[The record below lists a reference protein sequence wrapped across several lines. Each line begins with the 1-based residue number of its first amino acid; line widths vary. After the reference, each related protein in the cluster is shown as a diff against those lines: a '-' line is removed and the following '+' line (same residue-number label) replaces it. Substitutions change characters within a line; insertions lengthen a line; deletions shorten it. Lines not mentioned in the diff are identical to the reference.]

1 MRDQPSIERSR
12 AAATED
18 DRMGLIELQILRAI
32 HSIRYPTISGLV
44 RRLLVILFLL
54 SLHPT
59 LVDTPSV
66 FAWEWVPTAEEI
78 GKYRKSW
85 NPFSHGPILLQAVD
99 IQPEGQLSI
108 REFVFSQV
116 GETSFGNKLSFAT
129 QSNRGPVHV
138 YQVSPSVNTAY
149 GITDHIELGVAISMN
164 SFWARQNG
172 KETTDTGLGD
182 SSLIMKYR
190 PIVQDPDGWRPTI
203 THFSQLVLPTS
214 QWITGTERPPGGF
227 ASLGRL
233 PNTRFGEWG
242 FTQGIMTRKNLEPFR
257 INAAVFYTYSAPGN
271 TAGRNTYSG
280 DVINTRLIV
289 EHILDDKRGF
299 GYNIEIST
307 LHGATWRADGHSIN
321 SGQLN
326 GFSIIGV
333 EPALQ
338 WRMGE
343 HWVAAA
349 GCLFTVAGQN
359 AINAFYPNISIFWYW
374 SKTGIVRMR

>member
-1 MRDQPSIERSR
+1 MIPPFLKRDRLAPSLLLGRIL
-12 AAATED
+12 
-18 DRMGLIELQILRAI
+18 LI
-32 HSIRYPTISGLV
+32 LV
-44 RRLLVILFLL
+44 VTQFTDTTSL
-54 SLHPT
+54 S
-59 LVDTPSV
+59 
-66 FAWEWVPTAEEI
+66 AWDWVPSEEEI
-78 GKYRKSW
+78 QKYRKSW

-99 IQPEGQLSI
+99 IQPKGQLSI
-108 REFVFSQV
+108 REFLFSQI
-116 GETSFGNKLSFAT
+116 GESSFGNRLSFPT
-129 QSNRGPVHV
+129 ESKPGPVHV
-138 YQVSPSVNTAY
+138 YQVSPSVNSAY

-164 SFWARQNG
+164 AFWARQNG

-182 SSLIMKYR
+182 TSLIMKYR

-203 THFSQLVLPTS
+203 THFTQLVLPTS

-227 ASLGRL
+227 SSLGRL

-242 FTQGIMTRKNLEPFR
+242 FTQGIMTRKILEPFR
-257 INAAVFYTYSAPGN
+257 ISAAVFYTYAAPGN

-280 DVINTRLIV
+280 DVINTRLIF
-289 EHILDDKRGF
+289 EHILDDKKGF

-307 LHGATWRADGHSIN
+307 LHGSTWRTDGHSIN
-321 SGQLN
+321 SGQLH

-338 WRMGE
+338 WKMGE

-359 AINAFYPNISIFWYW
+359 AINAIYPNFSIFWYW
-374 SKTGIVRMR
+374 SKTGKVIMR